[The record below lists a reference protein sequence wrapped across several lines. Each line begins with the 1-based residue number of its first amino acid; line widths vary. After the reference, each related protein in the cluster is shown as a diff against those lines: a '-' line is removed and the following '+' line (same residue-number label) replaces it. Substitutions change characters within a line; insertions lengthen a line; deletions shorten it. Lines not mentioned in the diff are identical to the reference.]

1 MNSNDERDYAEE
13 AANRDEMER
22 EGRAELAAE
31 QGIGAT
37 CPNNWH
43 RTESAGKFRTCPEC
57 PSEVRTAILE
67 KLDTTEADLTGFL
80 TVHASGPLD
89 AGSYF
94 WMRSDAEDNRTSG
107 SAEKGPD
114 GWVVTTEAEQAQAAL
129 RAAAAKRELER
140 NHQRIQRELGLVRAL
155 VLAKLDLT
163 EAGIRQAGETLE
175 VDDAGEGFFAWGY
188 QGNETS
194 LWGTVQDGPDG
205 WEVAKDA
212 DCI

>member
-13 AANRDEMER
+13 AANRDEMGR
-22 EGRAELAAE
+22 EGRAELEAE
-31 QGIGAT
+31 RGIGAT

-43 RTESAGKFRTCPEC
+43 RTAPARMHQKCPEC

-67 KLDTTEADLTGFL
+67 KLGTSEEGLAGFL
-80 TVHASGPLD
+80 TVHATGEGYYWL
-89 AGSYF
+89 
-94 WMRSDAEDNRTSG
+94 RSDADDNRTG
-107 SAEKGPD
+107 GIAEKGPE
-114 GWVVTTEAEQAQAAL
+114 GWKVLTDAEQSQAVL
-129 RAAAAKRELER
+129 RAAADQRSLEL

-163 EAGIRQAGETLE
+163 EAGIRQAGETLG
-175 VDDAGEGFFAWGY
+175 VDDAGEGWFAWGY